1 MKYKEMDCGIRVK
14 TPKGEGVVRSYTAE
28 VPELR
33 NLFADLGSSKGK
45 DPVATVALDSGETR
59 DFPIRK
65 LTRVGGNNG

>member
-1 MKYKEMDCGIRVK
+1 MKYEEMDCGIRVN
-14 TPKGEGVVRSYTAE
+14 TPKGIGIVKSYTAK

-45 DPVATVALDSGETR
+45 KPVATVALDSGETR
-59 DFPIRK
+59 DFPIKK